1 MDTEYDGHPT
11 YTPQQSHP
19 VDRRDFLKRSGIGL
33 AGLSLLGGTAGASL
47 AANRSAPTEIVF
59 TFSPDESGTV
69 QALVDAF
76 NRQHEGDIHVRW
88 RTMPTSS
95 DAYFQQLESDFE
107 SGTPEVD
114 VIGADVVWTAELAR
128 QGWVMDLS
136 QRFHQGYNPEDFLY
150 EALGSASHQFRIWG
164 VPWYTDAGMLYYRRD
179 LLVRNDFTSP
189 PTTWDELKQMAQV
202 VLQNNGIEHGFVFQ
216 GDAYEGG
223 VTNACEYIWN
233 AGGRIMT
240 QSARLASEPGGT
252 IQPPNVV
259 NVDTP
264 EAVRGLNIA
273 RSLITDG
280 VTPAEVTSFREQDA
294 WELFFGGDAVF
305 MRNWPVAYGL
315 VGDDTIS
322 QLDPEQIGIT
332 TIPAADANRP
342 HYSCLGGWNLMISAM
357 SSPDKQDAAWEFIRF
372 ATAARQQKDRALAGG
387 FLPSLRALYD
397 DPEVEGAIPVVDL
410 GRSAIR
416 NARSRPSSPYYS
428 RMSPR
433 IAEAFTST
441 LRGEHTGEQAT
452 RQLAADLRAILRD
465 GG

>member
-1 MDTEYDGHPT
+1 MDTEYDGYPT
-11 YTPQQSHP
+11 HTPKQPHSLN
-19 VDRRDFLKRSGIGL
+19 RRDFLKRSGIGV
-33 AGLSLLGGTAGASL
+33 AGLSLLGGGAP
-47 AANRSAPTEIVF
+47 AAARPSAATEIVF
-59 TFSPDESGTV
+59 TFAPDESGTV
-69 QALVDAF
+69 QALVGAF

-88 RTMPTSS
+88 RTTSATS
-95 DAYFQQLESDFE
+95 DAYFRQLQSDFE
-107 SGTPEVD
+107 SGNPDVD

-128 QGWVMDLS
+128 RGWVMDLS
-136 QRFHQGYNPEDFLY
+136 QRFHQMYNPEDFFY

-164 VPWYTDAGMLYYRRD
+164 VPWYIDAGMLYFRRD
-179 LLVRNDFTSP
+179 LLVRNDFTAP
-189 PTTWDELKQMAQV
+189 PTTWDELKEMAHV
-202 VLQNNGIEHGFVFQ
+202 VLQNNNVSHGFVFQ

-233 AGGRIMT
+233 AGGRVMT
-240 QSARLASEPGGT
+240 QSARLASEPGGA

-259 NVDTP
+259 YVDTP
-264 EAVRGLNIA
+264 EAARGLNIA

-280 VTPAEVTSFREQDA
+280 ITPPEVTSFREQDT
-294 WELFFGGDAVF
+294 WELFLSGDAVF
-305 MRNWPVAYGL
+305 MRNWPFAYQL
-315 VGDDTIS
+315 VNDNSIS

-332 TIPAADANRP
+332 TIPAADTNRP

-357 SSPDKQDAAWEFIRF
+357 SSPEKQDAAWQFIRF
-372 ATAARQQKDRALAGG
+372 ATSGRQQKDRALAGG

-428 RMSPR
+428 LMSPR

-441 LRGEHTGEQAT
+441 LRGNHSGEEAT
-452 RQLAADLRAILRD
+452 QQLAADLRAILRQ